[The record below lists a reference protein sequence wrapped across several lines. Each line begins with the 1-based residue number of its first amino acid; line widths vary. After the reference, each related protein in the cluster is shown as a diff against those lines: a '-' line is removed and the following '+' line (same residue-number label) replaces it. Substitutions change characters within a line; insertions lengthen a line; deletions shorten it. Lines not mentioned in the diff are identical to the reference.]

1 MNSRNIWQQIKTE
14 TIRDEYASTYVLW
27 LKDTFEN
34 SENYF
39 QVTKNFDYDT
49 NYDVLI
55 KDYNAF
61 KNIVPTKTLISYPYD
76 TFVFDIGDYINWTY
90 GGESTIWLII
100 YADKQYNS
108 ILHARMQ
115 ECKSTLEWYDG
126 DNNEV
131 SYPCIITDDFTNTAF
146 AFYKQMI
153 ISKGSIVV
161 MVKADETTNA
171 ISFDD
176 RFVFDGQSFM
186 VEAMNNFASQ
196 NIITLLMRKDGIA
209 YDDTTIANSE
219 AYEYTVSID
228 AGNFTQIVGYTS
240 SLTSTIILNDE
251 ETSKDVTWSS
261 SDDDKVSVDEDG
273 NVELLAVGAS
283 TIRCALTDNTDIYD
297 EIIITV
303 SATLPVS
310 KYLIFNPNIDNIKQG
325 STQTFTV
332 YKYVDDVQ
340 AVDTFTITAAG
351 ISTDY
356 YTLTVISGNS
366 FSIENLKVNYDT
378 NLVVT
383 CVSDVDATT
392 DTLTLEM
399 KGIW

>member
-1 MNSRNIWQQIKTE
+1 MNSRDVWQQIKTE
-14 TIRDEYASTYVLW
+14 TTRDEYASTYVLW
-27 LKDTFEN
+27 LKDIFED

-49 NYDVLI
+49 NYKVLI

-61 KNIVPTKTLISYPYD
+61 KNLVPTKTLISYPYD
-76 TFVFDIGDYINWTY
+76 TFSFDVGDYINWTY

-100 YADKQYNS
+100 HADKQYDY

-115 ECKSTLEWYDG
+115 QCKNTLKWYDSN
-126 DNNEV
+126 NNEI

-146 AFYKQMI
+146 AFYKEMI
-153 ISKGSIVV
+153 VSKGSIVV
-161 MVKADETTNA
+161 LVKADANTNS
-171 ISFDD
+171 ITFDD

-186 VEAMNNFASQ
+186 VEAINNFASQ
-196 NIITLLMRKDGIA
+196 DIITLLMRKDNVA
-209 YDDTTIANSE
+209 YDDTTIADSE
-219 AYEYTVSID
+219 VNEYSVTINPGD
-228 AGNFTQIVGYTS
+228 FTQAVSYTDILS
-240 SLTSTIILNDE
+240 ATVILNDDV
-251 ETSKDVTWSS
+251 TTKTVTWSS
-261 SDDDKVSVDEDG
+261 SDEDKVSIDDDG
-273 NVELLAVGAS
+273 NIELLAVGTS
-283 TIRCALTDNTDIYD
+283 TIRCAISDNTDIYD
-297 EIIITV
+297 EITITV

-325 STQTFTV
+325 ITETFTV
-332 YKYVDDVQ
+332 YKYVDNVQ

-356 YTLTVISGNS
+356 YTLTVLSGNS
-366 FSIENLKVNYDT
+366 FSIENIKVNYDT

-383 CVSDVDATT
+383 CVSNVDSTT

-399 KGIW
+399 KGVW